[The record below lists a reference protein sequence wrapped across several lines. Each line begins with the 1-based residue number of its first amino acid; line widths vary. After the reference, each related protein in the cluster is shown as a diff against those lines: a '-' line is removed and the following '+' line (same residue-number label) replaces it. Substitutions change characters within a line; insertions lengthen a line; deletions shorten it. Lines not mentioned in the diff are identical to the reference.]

1 MKVRLALLSSR
12 GASGSVDALA
22 ETSPVGAPGINA
34 TIFHSGSVTARP
46 PSDVGSTESKR
57 LTMANLKPS
66 LCLSGINLLHT
77 APDRETTAHLLRM
90 VQQPP
95 DR

>member
-1 MKVRLALLSSR
+1 MKVRLAPLSSR

-34 TIFHSGSVTARP
+34 TIFHPGSVTARLRIA
-46 PSDVGSTESKR
+46 GTTESKR

-66 LCLSGINLLHT
+66 LCLGGINLLHT
-77 APDRETTAHLLRM
+77 APVLRRRR
-90 VQQPP
+90 PF
-95 DR
+95 